1 MRRYLSILILLS
13 LITVNWAGSL
23 ERVQTLVYQ
32 ASDLLDGVEK
42 SLIEAEELR
51 ASEEY
56 DAALNA
62 LKVIERN
69 LMGMQQKGTQITETI
84 TDARLNPPSFV
95 EPAEDEDD
103 PTMLHAA
110 ELDRLEEIA
119 SWQISTVQVKLAE
132 CHFNSAMNYFGLMKE
147 LFQIEPVAETTNN
160 ADAVQRVQDKIQRL
174 RNSQSNGQLAL
185 RLADQASK
193 ALDQARATLPET
205 GDPILEANLNNLQ
218 PRVADLTELI
228 NGTMGDTSEDQ
239 ARAQIELGLV
249 LSKNAQY
256 SQALREIEKAGGFVP
271 GYPLIARATAE
282 VKYVQGVEYED
293 AGQGS
298 RAEGLYVE
306 ALRSDPKHFGAN
318 LHLGILRLEAGSSAE
333 AEEYLTTAM
342 SLKPEN
348 AAPHYYLALS
358 LAAEEEYRKAVDE
371 FEEAV
376 ELGYGVDCYREW
388 GLAWEAL
395 NDNDE
400 AIDAY
405 EDGLNLGGEADLLL
419 IAHLAWLYAV
429 EDESDDTAIRLAQQ
443 AIESGEYLE
452 YALPALVLARHN
464 KRHWEGVVEDTPEA
478 LAVLGAEFESQ
489 RSAVLYAQAR
499 ALLELDRF
507 DEAQASFAEA
517 EPLLPDW
524 LKRDADRLAG
534 EIERA
539 LR

>member
-1 MRRYLSILILLS
+1 MRRYLALFILLS
-13 LITVNWAGSL
+13 MISVGWAGSL
-23 ERVQTLVYQ
+23 ERAQTLVYQ
-32 ASDLLDGVEK
+32 ASDLLDGVEQ
-42 SLIEAEELR
+42 SLLAAEELR
-51 ASEEY
+51 AGGEY

-62 LKVIERN
+62 LKLVERN
-69 LMGMQQKGTQITETI
+69 LMGMQQKGTQVTDTI
-84 TDARLNPPSFV
+84 ADARLNPPGFV

-103 PTMLHAA
+103 PTLLHAA

-119 SWQISTVQVKLAE
+119 AWQVSTVQIRLAE

-147 LFQIEPVAETTNN
+147 LFLVEPLAETSSA
-160 ADAVQRVQDKIQRL
+160 ADAAERVREKIQRL
-174 RNSQSNGQLAL
+174 RNSQSNGQQAL
-185 RLADQASK
+185 RLAEQAADALNK
-193 ALDQARATLPET
+193 AREMLPET

-249 LSKNAQY
+249 LSKSTQY
-256 SQALREIEKAGGFVP
+256 SQALREIEKAGSFIP
-271 GYPLIARATAE
+271 DYPLIARATAE
-282 VKYVQGVEYED
+282 VKYVQGMEYE
-293 AGQGS
+293 AAEQAS
-298 RAEGLYVE
+298 RAEGLYGE
-306 ALRSDPKHFGAN
+306 ALSSDPKHFGAN

-333 AEEYLTTAM
+333 GLEYLTTAM
-342 SLKPEN
+342 SLKPKN
-348 AAPHYYLALS
+348 AAPHYYLGLS
-358 LAAEEEYRKAVDE
+358 LVAAGNYREAVDE
-371 FEEAV
+371 FEEAAD
-376 ELGYGVDCYREW
+376 LGYGVDCYREW

-405 EDGLNLGGEADLLL
+405 EDGLKLGGEADLLL
-419 IAHLAWLYAV
+419 TAHLAWLYAV
-429 EDESDDTAIRLAQQ
+429 EDESDDTAISLALK

-452 YALPALVLARHN
+452 YAWPALVLARHN
-464 KRHWEGVVEDTPEA
+464 KRHWEGVVEDAPAA
-478 LAVLGAEFESQ
+478 LAALSAEFTIQ
-489 RSAVLYAQAR
+489 RGVVLYAQAR

-507 DEAQASFAEA
+507 DEAQTAFTEA

-524 LKRDADRLAG
+524 LNRGAERLAG